1 MADSP
6 DFYSSE
12 IRVTDLQIFLFTMQ
26 DFREIG
32 SKKSADSKKSG
43 SGSTALV

>member
-12 IRVTDLQIFLFTMQ
+12 ISDDRFTDFCVHTA
-26 DFREIG
+26 DFWEIS

-43 SGSTALV
+43 AETKA